1 MNYGQNL
8 PLCGLQ
14 PLRLDKL
21 AISRET
27 MVKLSRITR
36 WRRVEGG
43 ERPPFGLSH
52 RISAIFTLFLPPP
65 LRLMQIG
72 VSRRANEV

>member
-27 MVKLSRITR
+27 MVKLSYPLRK
-36 WRRVEGG
+36 GG

-52 RISAIFTLFLPPP
+52 RISAIFTLFPPPP